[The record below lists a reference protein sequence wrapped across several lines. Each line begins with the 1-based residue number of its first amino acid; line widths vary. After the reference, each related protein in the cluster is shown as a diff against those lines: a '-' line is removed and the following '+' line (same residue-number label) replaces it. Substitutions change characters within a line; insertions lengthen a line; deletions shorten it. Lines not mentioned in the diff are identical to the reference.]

1 MAAKKIKKAVPKKAN
16 TKKAVV
22 KKVAAQKKGKQAA
35 PEKPPPPTPPA
46 TRGIIIPDMD
56 GIPCICIKATKGWFC
71 MKKEDGALI
80 QCDGP
85 FATKEECE
93 AHVCI

>member
-1 MAAKKIKKAVPKKAN
+1 MAAKKIKKAVKKKA
-16 TKKAVV
+16 THKKAVV
-22 KKVAAQKKGKQAA
+22 KKAA
-35 PEKPPPPTPPA
+35 PKKKVKKAAPKKAAPPA
-46 TRGIIIPDMD
+46 TRAIVIPDME
-56 GIPCICIKATKGWFC
+56 GIPCICVQAKKRWFC
-71 MKKEDGALI
+71 MKEEDGALV